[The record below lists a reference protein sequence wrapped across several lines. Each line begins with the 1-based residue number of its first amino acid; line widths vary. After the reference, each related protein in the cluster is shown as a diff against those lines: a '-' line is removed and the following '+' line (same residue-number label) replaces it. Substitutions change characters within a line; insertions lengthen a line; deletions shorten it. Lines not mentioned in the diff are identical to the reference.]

1 MAEWLFIA
9 LFFCES
15 AYSKVCMLHLSAFIP
30 ISLIFY
36 FEVGVREVQR
46 RLTKT
51 LSVFSS
57 DHFFRLWL
65 WKILEILQDKVG
77 FYWNEN
83 IRRFQPQL
91 PRKQHEVADCLNKLC
106 FFTHLHQNKNT
117 FNLMWTLFG
126 DVRHSSFLASA
137 KHSGYTVE
145 VTSSGAF
152 TLTSK
157 KAEPK
162 VGHL

>member
-30 ISLIFY
+30 ISLFFTLRWEFEKSRDVWQRLCRSFPLIIFLDCGCEKY
-36 FEVGVREVQR
+36 WRSCR
-46 RLTKT
+46 IK
-51 LSVFSS
+51 SVSIEMRTFGDFSHS
-57 DHFFRLWL
+57 CPGNSTRSLIAWTN
-65 WKILEILQDKVG
+65 V
-77 FYWNEN
+77 
-83 IRRFQPQL
+83 
-91 PRKQHEVADCLNKLC
+91 V
-106 FFTHLHQNKNT
+106 FFTHLPQNKNI

>member
-9 LFFCES
+9 LFFCKS

-30 ISLIFY
+30 ISLFFTLRWE
-36 FEVGVREVQR
+36 FEKSRDVWQR
-46 RLTKT
+46 LCRSFPLII
-51 LSVFSS
+51 
-57 DHFFRLWL
+57 FFRLWL

-83 IRRFQPQL
+83 IQRFQPQL
-91 PRKQHEVADCLNKLC
+91 PRKQHEVADCLNKLYY
-106 FFTHLHQNKNT
+106 LHICLKTKT
-117 FNLMWTLFG
+117 FNLMWTFFG